1 MKSAK
6 DVFDRWSKAGRGEDM
21 AKRHWPRVKQAFSQL
36 PPSTGN
42 YLEIGVGSGYAI
54 KYIATHQFLK
64 GNCHGIDVS
73 GEMVRRSR
81 ANLAHLDHVT
91 VEQADFLLWEPSKP
105 EFFDIVF
112 SMEVFYYFHDIQKG
126 LDKAFSILTLGGQ
139 LWVLVNFYVENAIS
153 HDWPQ
158 RVGTPMQLWSKADY
172 RQGFEKSGFVHVKQ
186 QLLTDESAED
196 GVTLCTF
203 GTKPMD

>member
-6 DVFDRWSKAGRGEDM
+6 EVFDKWGKAGRGEDM

-36 PPSTGN
+36 PYSTGN

-54 KYIATHQFLK
+54 KYIATHQFYK

-73 GEMVRRSR
+73 KEMVRRSR
-81 ANLAHLDHVT
+81 KNLAHLDHVT

-105 EFFDIVF
+105 KFFDIIF
-112 SMEVFYYFHDIQKG
+112 SMEVFYYFRDIQKG
-126 LDKAFSILTLGGQ
+126 LDKAFSILASGGQ
-139 LWVLVNFYVENAIS
+139 LWVLVNFYLENTIS
-153 HDWPQ
+153 HDWPKQ
-158 RVGTPMQLWSKADY
+158 VGTPMQLWSQEDY
-172 RQGFEKSGFVHVKQ
+172 KKGFEKSGFIDVTQH
-186 QLLTDESAED
+186 LLTDENAED

-203 GTKPMD
+203 GNKPMS

>member
-54 KYIATHQFLK
+54 KYIATHQFYK

-73 GEMVRRSR
+73 KEMVRRSR
-81 ANLAHLDHVT
+81 KNLAHLDHVT

-105 EFFDIVF
+105 KFFDIIF
-112 SMEVFYYFHDIQKG
+112 SMEVFYYFRDIQKG
-126 LDKAFSILTLGGQ
+126 LDKAFSILASGGQ
-139 LWVLVNFYVENAIS
+139 LWVLVNFYLENTIS
-153 HDWPQ
+153 HDWPKQ
-158 RVGTPMQLWSKADY
+158 VGTPMQLWSQEDY
-172 RQGFEKSGFVHVKQ
+172 KKGFEKSGFIDVTQH
-186 QLLTDESAED
+186 LLTDENAED

-203 GTKPMD
+203 GNKPMS